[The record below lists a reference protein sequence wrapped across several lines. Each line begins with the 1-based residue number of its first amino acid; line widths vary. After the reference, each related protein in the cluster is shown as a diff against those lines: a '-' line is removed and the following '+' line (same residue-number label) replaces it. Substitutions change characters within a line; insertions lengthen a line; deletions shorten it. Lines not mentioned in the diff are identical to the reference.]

1 MYGELYFFRY
11 TGWDADMTTMCICDV
26 GYTGPDCMVR
36 YCPKGDDPLTTQQD
50 TRSIKMSMNF
60 TGTSSGQPEGF
71 YQISFHGEKFKLRIN
86 ATADECEEGW
96 ETMNNIEDVTCSV
109 EYEGD
114 FGTIYTVELEAFPP
128 LPWQNNIYDH
138 YGNPPISAFT
148 CDISKITRG
157 DNPSCV
163 FDDVVAVN
171 IKEYFPCSRRGVC
184 DYETGLCS
192 CYSSFT
198 GYSCGI
204 FETEVTSSDNNDV
217 LLLHATNTGFDGNLL
232 HLKASSSASDAF
244 NFIYA
249 EADTKCVKFYPIIK
263 FYE

>member
-1 MYGELYFFRY
+1 MYGELCFFRY

-96 ETMNNIEDVTCSV
+96 ETMNNIEDVTCAV
-109 EYEGD
+109 EYEGE

-148 CDISKITRG
+148 CDISKITAG

-249 EADTKCVKFYPIIK
+249 EADTKCVKLHPIIK
-263 FYE
+263 LHV